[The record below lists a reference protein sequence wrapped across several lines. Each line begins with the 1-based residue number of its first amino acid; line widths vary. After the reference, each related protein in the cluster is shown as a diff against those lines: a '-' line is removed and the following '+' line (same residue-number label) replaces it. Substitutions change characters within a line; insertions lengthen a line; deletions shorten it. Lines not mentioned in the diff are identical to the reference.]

1 MVHDSVVSCIG
12 GTPLVRLSRL
22 FPREGL
28 SVLGK
33 LELCNPGGSVKDR
46 PARYIVESGLRDGT
60 ITSCTHL
67 VESSSGNLGI
77 ALAMVA
83 RVYGLRFT
91 CVVDPKIASANLA
104 ILRRLGATV
113 DMVQDRDDQGGYL
126 KTRIRRVHELI
137 NRMPSSMWVN
147 QYANRKNWQAH
158 FHGTAGEIITD
169 VGEDLDAL
177 VVGVSTSGTIMG
189 LSRRLREVFPKLRV
203 IGVDAVGS
211 VIFGAPAGP
220 RQLPGIGA
228 SRAPEL
234 LSLEEIDEVIHVSD
248 LESVHGCRDLALME
262 GIFAGGSSGAVVAAI
277 RKLASSFSA
286 GSTVLT
292 LLPDRGDRYLD
303 LVYSD
308 EWVAGLPPG
317 QNATSSAAIA
327 GV

>member
-137 NRMPSSMWVN
+137 NRIPSSMWVN